1 MDRVRLRQIE
11 QQSSPIEQLME
22 RRGSSDHAKIVFEL
36 IFSSRIGLCHACK
49 LWSEMNGVK
58 VEKSLERIE
67 LRHAKNGGTRGEGT
81 AWNLSTSGDSLISA
95 HVRCGSAHPEYG

>member
-1 MDRVRLRQIE
+1 MDRGGLRQIE
-11 QQSSPIEQLME
+11 QQSTPIEQSME
-22 RRGSSDHAKIVFEL
+22 CRGSSNHANIVFEL

-58 VEKSLERIE
+58 VGKSLERIE
-67 LRHAKNGGTRGEGT
+67 LKHAKNGGTRGEGT
-81 AWNLSTSGDSLISA
+81 AWNLSTSGHSLIPA